1 MSANVRMRLDHD
13 EFMSLEIR
21 PFVRMF
27 LCGVHGVLLRRRGP
41 GDDHVVFEVIC
52 EDDEYWFPGSAG
64 GSSYWLPHLM
74 GALVEARRWCG
85 RKCLPDP
92 EGSGYMFK
100 PGTVEQKPKTRKR
113 KSEI

>member
-1 MSANVRMRLDHD
+1 
-13 EFMSLEIR
+13 
-21 PFVRMF
+21 
-27 LCGVHGVLLRRRGP
+27 
-41 GDDHVVFEVIC
+41 
-52 EDDEYWFPGSAG
+52 
-64 GSSYWLPHLM
+64 M